1 MGAIEYKEM
10 PEGWRVVHINKDNTA
25 CFIYVKECD
34 YVYGVPVTKHAGEL
48 YCCVFSS
55 NILYRIPKEED

>member
-10 PEGWRVVHINKDNTA
+10 LEGWKVVHINKDNTA

-34 YVYGVPVTKHAGEL
+34 YIYGVPITEHEGEL
-48 YCCVFSS
+48 YCSVFDPD
-55 NILYRIPKEED
+55 ILYHIPKEVD